1 MQSKLILST
10 QRTSSGR
17 TQLKDCF
24 VSPPFKLMTLPS
36 QDKRLEAIQMSSS
49 PGLLAGDHLMM
60 ELHLASQTDLRLTT
74 QAFTRVQSMHEGQ
87 WAEQHNRFYLQK
99 SSCLCYLPHPLVLH
113 KDSALKQTT
122 YVEMEEGS
130 RLIYGETVAIGRVL
144 NGEVFAFR
152 QFSSYLRITHH
163 GVPLLSDRI
172 QWCPVRSSLNALSQM
187 ESFSHQGTLVYM
199 DLAATPLSLKEKV
212 GQLQE
217 RFVEETSCMLG
228 VSLLDKGG
236 FLIRAVAHRADAI
249 EKIFQQLGVEL
260 YQ

>member
-1 MQSKLILST
+1 MQSRLILST
-10 QRTSSGR
+10 QYTSSGC

-24 VSPPFKLMTLPS
+24 VSPPFKLMTLPG
-36 QDKRLEAIQMSSS
+36 QGKRLEAIQMSSS
-49 PGLLAGDHLMM
+49 PGLLAGDHLTM
-60 ELHLASQTDLRLTT
+60 ELHLAAQTDLHLTT

-87 WAEQHNRFYLQK
+87 FAEQHNRFYLQK
-99 SSCLCYLPHPLVLH
+99 NSCLCYLPHPLVLH

-130 RLIYGETVAIGRVL
+130 RFIYGETVAIGRVL

-152 QFSSYLRITHH
+152 QFSSYLRIMHQSI
-163 GVPLLSDRI
+163 PLLSDRI
-172 QWCPVRSSLNALSQM
+172 QWIPERSSLNALSQM
-187 ESFSHQGTLVYM
+187 ENFSHQGTFVYM
-199 DLAATPLSLKEKV
+199 DLAATPSSLKDKV
-212 GQLQE
+212 EQLQA
-217 RFVEETSCMLG
+217 RFAEEESCVLG

-236 FLIRAVAHRADAI
+236 FLVRAVAYRADTI